1 MYVLV
6 KTNSQ
11 SLLSSRGRPDS
22 VLHEK
27 EARNQKEEPETVFLQ
42 I

>member
-11 SLLSSRGRPDS
+11 SLLSSHGDHGS
-22 VLHEK
+22 VLHK
-27 EARNQKEEPETVFLQ
+27 KD
-42 I
+42 